1 MNEYIKVKDHSNL
14 VRDPRTDQI
23 INTDLSEYNQ
33 YMVRRG
39 ARKKE
44 KQKTLSVEQ
53 DLDRLKAEMG
63 EIKSLLKELVNGK

>member
-1 MNEYIKVKDHSNL
+1 MEYIKVKDHANL

-23 INTDLSEYNQ
+23 INTDQSEYNQ
-33 YMVRRG
+33 YMARRS

-63 EIKSLLKELVNGK
+63 EIKSLLKELVNGN

>member
-1 MNEYIKVKDHSNL
+1 MTEYIKVKDHANL
-14 VRDPRTDQI
+14 VRDPKTDQI
-23 INTDLSEYNQ
+23 VNTDHTEYSQ
-33 YMVRRG
+33 YMARRG

-44 KQKTLSVEQ
+44 KEKNLSVEQ

>member
-1 MNEYIKVKDHSNL
+1 MSNFIPVEGNSDL

-23 INTDLSEYNQ
+23 INTDHAEYNQ
-33 YMVRRG
+33 YMARRS

-44 KQKTLSVEQ
+44 KQKNLSVEQ

-63 EIKSLLKELVNGK
+63 EIKSLLKELVNGN

>member
-1 MNEYIKVKDHSNL
+1 MEYIKVKDHANL

-23 INTDLSEYNQ
+23 INTDQSEYNQ
-33 YMVRRG
+33 YMARRS

-44 KQKTLSVEQ
+44 KQKNLSVEQ

-63 EIKSLLKELVNGK
+63 EIKSLLKELVNGN